1 MANQKTFSI
10 IINGVKES
18 INDIENLLSKLDN
31 LDNKLTQLEDKVVNI
46 KVQENVTTT
55 TTTKQTTTKQSSSN
69 TALEKEIL
77 KNEQLKNAEYQQQLQ
92 LLQQIKQ
99 ENKELEKL
107 NKDIADGV
115 RNVDGSYTNTLAGMR
130 RQLSDMKKELSHMD
144 MGDMDSINDFADEIN
159 ELNQK
164 IKDVEESYGVF
175 SRNVGDYTNKMVDA
189 LNEFDG
195 QMNET
200 MGDIVEVKNGVESLK
215 GAQMFDVDIAG
226 QVVQFENISQAI
238 GEIDDMAHRA
248 SVQMME
254 LANAGKQNTEEY
266 AKLSAEFQEYI
277 NTSANL
283 ERARKYADELRDSMA
298 STTRGL
304 DMAVQGF
311 QALGNVM
318 QMANGVAGLFG
329 QNQEEIEKAI
339 NRTVQTMA
347 ILQSAQEL
355 YQQTVQQGTFLN
367 KAWNASLAAAEAVM
381 KMLGI
386 TTKATTTSMKLLKGA
401 MAATGI
407 GLLVIA
413 ITEAINLVYDLAT
426 GLSKVE
432 KQMVNNAQQ
441 IDRFVESTDK
451 WMDEVK
457 KMNDLKVELKLM
469 TDLENSADMLSKFKA
484 NYKLLVKDIQQQNTK
499 LEGNWNE
506 LFSIN
511 TRQLDEDKKK
521 IIQLLSSLSFEYNQ
535 AKDIVDQY
543 KQAIADSS
551 TDLNEETIATYQNA
565 QAKVALYESLVKVLE
580 AQNNYNKSE
589 DAEKEKEEQ
598 KAKERRNNRIQV
610 EREIEDML
618 LSVMQDGNAKRIKEL
633 NKQRKRE
640 LQDAR
645 NSYEDGVILLE
656 EYKKKESAIH
666 YTYNQKIKEEKE
678 QFLAEVEQMNQEI
691 NQSLN
696 EFEIENRAFN
706 FENLINLQY
715 NDIDE
720 MKRALQD
727 WGKEWNN
734 NLSQWSSFTSSIEG
748 SLSNMFN
755 ELNVLKET
763 TLGIK
768 NEFAVDELANNLK
781 LLASQVGSAGIS
793 LQDLKVKAE
802 EVFGMKISPETIA
815 SIKEFITRINFGGA
829 EVKNLY
835 ELMSKTKEFGYLFD
849 LNVSPETEQAMED
862 ISKFY
867 EQQIKNLKD
876 IKSSKILDLDI
887 QLDNGEI
894 DKDTYNLEREALEK
908 HFEKVIAK
916 YDEYYSKIIKTNE
929 KYSGEKIGLVIRL
942 LNNEIK
948 LETEKFN
955 QRLFDEDKRYKA
967 LLEQV
972 KEYEQTELNQHN
984 LSLKKKDSI
993 TKKYNDIYK
1002 KILNQHYEAVDNL
1015 TLEHNNN
1022 LTNIENNANI
1032 QRSDILDTY
1041 HNTMY
1046 NEYERYFKQVEEL
1059 RAKEFNIDSV
1069 NIGNQDVQSLG
1080 NFASQIAEMQRYKN
1094 AYVKT
1099 IKEIEKQ
1106 QDELKQQNQ
1115 DGVISEEAFNKQML
1129 QFENL
1134 KLAAQKALED
1144 TKLTWK
1150 EWAQISA
1157 EALSSVTNMVTNTL
1171 SILYDFQYN
1180 NEMLKIE
1187 KLQEAYDEENE
1198 MLSEKLEEQEE
1209 LYDKHNQNIEDIE
1222 GELQTARGDRRLFLL
1237 DQINSE
1243 MIKREQAWATQ
1254 QKIAKQQ
1261 EALEKKK
1268 EQLEQKREALEKKR
1282 NKQNQKIQIAQGLA
1296 STALSVVNALSV
1308 QPFWLGL
1315 AMSALAAS
1323 MGAAQVAI
1331 ISSQKFANGGLL
1343 SGKSHQQGG
1352 IPVGNT
1358 GIEVE
1363 GNEYIVNKITTSKN
1377 VDILTFINSK
1387 KKKLDLSDFVEFYS
1401 SKQYANGGELPKFKY
1416 ANGGHLTTI
1425 APNTLKNNTITV
1437 RQETQQP
1444 IYVSVQEINDV
1455 QARVRNVRVIS
1466 GLDE

>member
-1 MANQKTFSI
+1 MANQKTYSI
-10 IINGVKES
+10 IINGIKES
-18 INDIENLLSKLDN
+18 INDIDNLLSKLDK
-31 LDNKLTQLEDKVVNI
+31 LDNKLTQLEDKVVNV
-46 KVQENVTTT
+46 KVKENVTT
-55 TTTKQTTTKQSSSN
+55 TTTKQTTKSSSN

-77 KNEQLKNAEYQQQLQ
+77 KNEQLKNAEYQKELQ

-115 RNVDGSYTNTLAGMR
+115 RNIDGSYTNTLAGMR

-144 MGDMDSINDFADEIN
+144 IDDVDGIEEMTLQIK
-159 ELNQK
+159 ELNDQVK
-164 IKDVEESYGVF
+164 QMEADYGTF
-175 SRNVGDYTNKMVDA
+175 SRNVGNYTESVIEA

-215 GAQMFDVDIAG
+215 GAQMFDVNIAG

-266 AKLSAEFQEYI
+266 ARLSAEFQEYI

-367 KAWNASLAAAEAVM
+367 KAWNASLAASEAVM

-386 TTKATTTSMKLLKGA
+386 TTRSTTTSMKLLKGA

-413 ITEAINLVYDLAT
+413 VTELVNLVYDWAT
-426 GLSKVE
+426 GLSNVE
-432 KQMVNNAQQ
+432 RQMVNNAQQ
-441 IDRFVESTDK
+441 IDRFTESTDK

-469 TDLENSADMLSKFKA
+469 TELENSDDILNKFKA
-484 NYKLLVKDIQQQNTK
+484 NYNLLVKDIQRQNTK
-499 LEGNWNE
+499 LEGNWGE

-511 TRQLDEDKKK
+511 TRQLDVDKKK
-521 IIQLLSSLSFEYNQ
+521 IIQLLSTLSFEYNQ
-535 AKDIVDQY
+535 AKDTVDKY

-551 TDLNEETIATYQNA
+551 TELTEETIATYQNA

-580 AQNNYNKSE
+580 AQNNYNKAK

-633 NKQRKRE
+633 NQQKKRE
-640 LQDAR
+640 LQDAK
-645 NSYEDGVILLE
+645 NSYKDGVILLE

-666 YTYNQKIKEEKE
+666 YTYDQKIKEEKE
-678 QFLAEVEQMNQEI
+678 KFLSEVEQMNQEI

-696 EFEIENRAFN
+696 EFDLENRAFN

-734 NLSQWSSFTSSIEG
+734 NLSQMYNFTSSIEG
-748 SLSNMFN
+748 SLSNMFSD
-755 ELNVLKET
+755 LNILKET

-768 NEFAVDELANNLK
+768 NEFAVDELSNNLK

-802 EVFGMKISPETIA
+802 EVFGMEISPETIA

-835 ELMSKTKEFGYLFD
+835 ELMSKTNEFGYLFD
-849 LNVSPETEQAMED
+849 LNISPETEQAMED

-867 EQQIKNLKD
+867 EQQIRNLKD
-876 IKSSKILDLDI
+876 IKSSKITDLDI
-887 QLDNGEI
+887 QLENGEI
-894 DKDTYNLEREALEK
+894 DKDMYNLEIEALEK
-908 HFEKVIAK
+908 HFDKVIAK

-929 KYSGEKIGLVIRL
+929 KYAGEKIGLVIRL
-942 LNNEIK
+942 MDNEIK
-948 LETEKFN
+948 LETEQFN
-955 QRLFDEDKRYKA
+955 QRLLDEDKRYKE
-967 LLEQV
+967 LLEKV
-972 KEYEQTELNQHN
+972 KGFEETELNQHN

-1002 KILNQHYEAVDNL
+1002 RILNQHYEAVENL
-1015 TLEHNNN
+1015 TMEHNNN

-1046 NEYERYFKQVEEL
+1046 NEYEKYFKQVEEL
-1059 RAKEFNIDSV
+1059 RAKEFNIDNV
-1069 NIGNQDVQSLG
+1069 NIGNADVQTIG
-1080 NFASQIAEMQRYKN
+1080 NFASQIAEMQRYKD

-1099 IKEIEKQ
+1099 IEEIEKQ

-1115 DGVISEEAFNKQML
+1115 DGVISEEAFNKQMT

-1157 EALSSVTNMVTNTL
+1157 EALASVTNMVTTTL
-1171 SILYDFQYN
+1171 SMLYDVQYN

-1187 KLQEAYDEENE
+1187 KLQEAYEEENE
-1198 MLSEKLEEQEE
+1198 MLAEKLDEQEE

-1243 MIKREQAWATQ
+1243 MMKREQAYNQ
-1254 QKIAKQQ
+1254 QVKIQKQQ

-1363 GNEYIVNKITTSKN
+1363 GNEYIVNKVTTTKN
-1377 VDILTFINSK
+1377 LPLVEFINSK

-1401 SKQYANGGELPKFKY
+1401 TKQYANGGEIPKFKY
-1416 ANGGHLTTI
+1416 ASGGQMPTI
-1425 APNTLKNNTITV
+1425 APNVLKNNTITV
-1437 RQETQQP
+1437 RPETQQP
-1444 IYVSVQEINDV
+1444 IYVSVQEIENV
-1455 QARVRNVRVIS
+1455 QSRVRNVRVIS
-1466 GLDE
+1466 GLEE

>member
-1 MANQKTFSI
+1 MANQKSYSI

-18 INDIENLLSKLDN
+18 INDIENLLSKLDK

-266 AKLSAEFQEYI
+266 ARLSAEFQEYI

-367 KAWNASLAAAEAVM
+367 KAWNASLAASEAVM

-386 TTKATTTSMKLLKGA
+386 TTKATTISMKLLKGA
-401 MAATGI
+401 IAATGI

-457 KMNDLKVELKLM
+457 KINNLKVELKLM
-469 TDLENSADMLSKFKA
+469 TDLENSAYMLAKFKD

-499 LEGNWNE
+499 LEGKWNE

-511 TRQLDEDKKK
+511 TRQFDADKKN

-543 KQAIADSS
+543 KQAVADSS

-565 QAKVALYESLVKVLE
+565 QAKVALYDSLVKLLE
-580 AQNNYNKSE
+580 AQNNYNKSKDAE
-589 DAEKEKEEQ
+589 KEKEKEKQKAKDAEKEKEEQ
-598 KAKERRNNRIQV
+598 KAKERRNNRIKV

-633 NKQRKRE
+633 KLQRRRE
-640 LQDAR
+640 LEDAK
-645 NSYEDGVILLE
+645 NSYKDGVILLE
-656 EYKKKESAIH
+656 EYKKKESAIY
-666 YTYNQKIKEEKE
+666 YTYDQKIKEEKE
-678 QFLAEVEQMNQEI
+678 KFLSEVEQMNQEI

-696 EFEIENRAFN
+696 EFDLENRAFN

-734 NLSQWSSFTSSIEG
+734 NLSQWSGFTSSIEG

-768 NEFAVDELANNLK
+768 HEFAIDELANNLK

-793 LQDLKVKAE
+793 LQVLKVKAE
-802 EVFGMKISPETIA
+802 EVFGMEISPETIA
-815 SIKEFITRINFGGA
+815 SIKEFITRINFGGV

-835 ELMSKTKEFGYLFD
+835 ELMSKTKEFGYLFE
-849 LNVSPETEQAMED
+849 LKVSPETEQAMTE
-862 ISKFY
+862 ISAFY

-876 IKSSKILDLDI
+876 IKSSKIFYLDI
-887 QLDNGEI
+887 QL
-894 DKDTYNLEREALEK
+894 YHL
-908 HFEKVIAK
+908 
-916 YDEYYSKIIKTNE
+916 
-929 KYSGEKIGLVIRL
+929 
-942 LNNEIK
+942 
-948 LETEKFN
+948 
-955 QRLFDEDKRYKA
+955 
-967 LLEQV
+967 
-972 KEYEQTELNQHN
+972 
-984 LSLKKKDSI
+984 
-993 TKKYNDIYK
+993 
-1002 KILNQHYEAVDNL
+1002 IL
-1015 TLEHNNN
+1015 
-1022 LTNIENNANI
+1022 
-1032 QRSDILDTY
+1032 
-1041 HNTMY
+1041 
-1046 NEYERYFKQVEEL
+1046 
-1059 RAKEFNIDSV
+1059 
-1069 NIGNQDVQSLG
+1069 
-1080 NFASQIAEMQRYKN
+1080 
-1094 AYVKT
+1094 
-1099 IKEIEKQ
+1099 
-1106 QDELKQQNQ
+1106 
-1115 DGVISEEAFNKQML
+1115 
-1129 QFENL
+1129 
-1134 KLAAQKALED
+1134 
-1144 TKLTWK
+1144 
-1150 EWAQISA
+1150 
-1157 EALSSVTNMVTNTL
+1157 
-1171 SILYDFQYN
+1171 
-1180 NEMLKIE
+1180 
-1187 KLQEAYDEENE
+1187 
-1198 MLSEKLEEQEE
+1198 
-1209 LYDKHNQNIEDIE
+1209 
-1222 GELQTARGDRRLFLL
+1222 
-1237 DQINSE
+1237 
-1243 MIKREQAWATQ
+1243 
-1254 QKIAKQQ
+1254 
-1261 EALEKKK
+1261 
-1268 EQLEQKREALEKKR
+1268 
-1282 NKQNQKIQIAQGLA
+1282 
-1296 STALSVVNALSV
+1296 
-1308 QPFWLGL
+1308 
-1315 AMSALAAS
+1315 
-1323 MGAAQVAI
+1323 
-1331 ISSQKFANGGLL
+1331 
-1343 SGKSHQQGG
+1343 
-1352 IPVGNT
+1352 
-1358 GIEVE
+1358 
-1363 GNEYIVNKITTSKN
+1363 
-1377 VDILTFINSK
+1377 
-1387 KKKLDLSDFVEFYS
+1387 
-1401 SKQYANGGELPKFKY
+1401 
-1416 ANGGHLTTI
+1416 
-1425 APNTLKNNTITV
+1425 
-1437 RQETQQP
+1437 
-1444 IYVSVQEINDV
+1444 
-1455 QARVRNVRVIS
+1455 
-1466 GLDE
+1466 

>member
-1 MANQKTFSI
+1 MANQKTYSI
-10 IINGVKES
+10 IINGIKES

-69 TALEKEIL
+69 TALENEIL

-115 RNVDGSYTNTLAGMR
+115 RNIDGSYTNTLASMR

-144 MGDMDSINDFADEIN
+144 IDDVDGIEEMTLQIK
-159 ELNQK
+159 ELNDQVK
-164 IKDVEESYGVF
+164 QMEADYCTF
-175 SRNVGDYTNKMVDA
+175 SRNVGNYTDSMVDA

-200 MGDIVEVKNGVESLK
+200 IGDIVEVKNGVESLK
-215 GAQMFDVDIAG
+215 GSQMFDVDIAG

-266 AKLSAEFQEYI
+266 ARLSAEFQEYI

-283 ERARKYADELRDSMA
+283 ERARKYADELKDSMA

-355 YQQTVQQGTFLN
+355 YQHTIQQGTFLN
-367 KAWNASLAAAEAVM
+367 KAWNASLAASEVVM

-386 TTKATTTSMKLLKGA
+386 TTKATTISMKLLKGA
-401 MAATGI
+401 IAATGI

-451 WMDEVK
+451 LMGEVK

-469 TDLENSADMLSKFKA
+469 TDLENSADMLAKFKD

-499 LEGNWNE
+499 LEGKWND

-511 TRQLDEDKKK
+511 TRQLDVDKKK
-521 IIQLLSSLSFEYNQ
+521 IIQLLSSLSFEYNR

-543 KQAIADSS
+543 KQAVADSS

-580 AQNNYNKSE
+580 AQNNYNKSK
-589 DAEKEKEEQ
+589 DAEKEKEKQ

-610 EREIEDML
+610 EREIEDKL
-618 LSVMQDGNAKRIKEL
+618 LSIMKDGNTKRMEEL
-633 NKQRKRE
+633 KLQKKRE
-640 LQDAR
+640 LEDAELR
-645 NSYEDGVILLE
+645 KKQGEIKEHEYQKLISAIKQEYAEKEKDEMNQHYDEINNLKKELERSLINDNSDINVGMFDGLLQKNYRDIDKLKEQIGAFHKIYEEGYEKNVNDVKFNTFGTTESTIFDKGVRTENVRVRTTTQKALE
-656 EYKKKESAIH
+656 ELKNYYVNEFNLTKLEEAELYDLLSRYSGAEVGLVIETLNTRFKLQNEYFQREKSEENKRYDELLQQAI
-666 YTYNQKIKEEKE
+666 KAEEKE
-678 QFLAEVEQMNQEI
+678 LDNIELTEKEKQDIKNKYQKLYEEI
-691 NQSLN
+691 NDNHYKRIDNLLYQHRVNMLIIEDEANKERS
-696 EFEIENRAFN
+696 EI
-706 FENLINLQY
+706 
-715 NDIDE
+715 
-720 MKRALQD
+720 
-727 WGKEWNN
+727 
-734 NLSQWSSFTSSIEG
+734 
-748 SLSNMFN
+748 
-755 ELNVLKET
+755 
-763 TLGIK
+763 
-768 NEFAVDELANNLK
+768 
-781 LLASQVGSAGIS
+781 
-793 LQDLKVKAE
+793 
-802 EVFGMKISPETIA
+802 
-815 SIKEFITRINFGGA
+815 
-829 EVKNLY
+829 
-835 ELMSKTKEFGYLFD
+835 
-849 LNVSPETEQAMED
+849 
-862 ISKFY
+862 ISKY
-867 EQQIKNLKD
+867 H
-876 IKSSKILDLDI
+876 
-887 QLDNGEI
+887 
-894 DKDTYNLEREALEK
+894 DT
-908 HFEKVIAK
+908 V
-916 YDEYYSKIIKTNE
+916 
-929 KYSGEKIGLVIRL
+929 
-942 LNNEIK
+942 
-948 LETEKFN
+948 
-955 QRLFDEDKRYKA
+955 
-967 LLEQV
+967 
-972 KEYEQTELNQHN
+972 
-984 LSLKKKDSI
+984 
-993 TKKYNDIYK
+993 
-1002 KILNQHYEAVDNL
+1002 
-1015 TLEHNNN
+1015 
-1022 LTNIENNANI
+1022 
-1032 QRSDILDTY
+1032 
-1041 HNTMY
+1041 Y
-1046 NEYERYFKQVEEL
+1046 NEYRKHYDQLNQL
-1059 RAKEFNIDSV
+1059 RDKYSNIDEV
-1069 NIGNQDVQSLG
+1069 NLPSELSSMGS
-1080 NFASQIAEMQRYKN
+1080 FTTQILEMKKFKDSF
-1094 AYVKT
+1094 KT
-1099 IKEIEKQ
+1099 IKDEVVKQ
-1106 QDELKQQNQ
+1106 KEELKKQFK
-1115 DGVISEEAFNKQML
+1115 DGVISEDAFNKSY
-1129 QFENL
+1129 
-1134 KLAAQKALED
+1134 AQLDQLEYEIKTSLD
-1144 TKLTWK
+1144 KISMDWK
-1150 EWAQISA
+1150 DWATGIA
-1157 EALSSVTNMVTNTL
+1157 EVASSMVSVWSQTL
-1171 SILYDFQYN
+1171 SMLYDVQYN

-1222 GELQTARGDRRLFLL
+1222 GELQIARGDRRLFLL
-1237 DQINSE
+1237 DQINAE
-1243 MIKREQAWATQ
+1243 MMKREQAYNQ
-1254 QKIAKQQ
+1254 QVKIQKQQ

-1282 NKQNQKIQIAQGLA
+1282 NKQNQKIQIAKGLA

-1331 ISSQKFANGGLL
+1331 ISSQKFANGGVIQ
-1343 SGKSHQQGG
+1343 GASHKDGG
-1352 IPVGNT
+1352 VPVFG
-1358 GIEVE
+1358 GRVEVE
-1363 GNEYIVNKITTSKN
+1363 GGEYITNKVTTSKN

-1387 KKKLDLSDFVEFYS
+1387 KKKLDLSDFIEFYS

-1416 ANGGHLTTI
+1416 ANGGQMPTI

-1437 RQETQQP
+1437 KQETQQP
-1444 IYVSVQEINDV
+1444 IYVSVQEIENV
-1455 QARVRNVRVIS
+1455 QNKLRSVRVVS
-1466 GLDE
+1466 GLEE